1 MGTTYCWRCPKGSFV
16 NEVGQQMGQNEGLQ
30 LPYLEMGSGFMIGL
44 SVGYV
49 VKKSFKLMLLLMG
62 LAVIGVFVLENQGI
76 ITLNETSLDQNVSLG
91 VEAFKQFA
99 LFLKERLAALKIA
112 GGASAI
118 AGFVV
123 GLKMG

>member
-1 MGTTYCWRCPKGSFV
+1 M
-16 NEVGQQMGQNEGLQ
+16 NEVGQQVGQNEGFH
-30 LPYLEMGSGFMIGL
+30 LPYLEMGSGFMMGL

-49 VKKSFKLMLLLMG
+49 VKKSFKLMLFLMG
-62 LAVIGVFVLENQGI
+62 VAIIGVFLLEKQGI
-76 ITLNETSLDQNVSLG
+76 IVLNESALDQNVSLG
-91 VEAFKQFA
+91 VEIFRVFA
-99 LFLKERLAALKIA
+99 LFLKERLAALQVT

>member
-1 MGTTYCWRCPKGSFV
+1 M
-16 NEVGQQMGQNEGLQ
+16 NEVTQSEGLQ

-62 LAVIGVFVLENQGI
+62 LAVIGVFILENQGI
-76 ITLNETSLDQNVSLG
+76 ITLNETSLNQNVSLG
-91 VEAFKQFA
+91 VEAFKQFV

>member
-1 MGTTYCWRCPKGSFV
+1 M
-16 NEVGQQMGQNEGLQ
+16 NEVAQTDGVHI
-30 LPYLEMGSGFMIGL
+30 PYLEMGSGFMMGL

-62 LAVIGVFVLENQGI
+62 LAIIGVFVLENQGI
-76 ITLNETSLDQNVSLG
+76 ITLNESSLDQQVSLG
-91 VEAFKQFA
+91 TEAFKHFV
-99 LFLKERLAALKIA
+99 LFLKDRLAALKVA
-112 GGASAI
+112 GGASAV